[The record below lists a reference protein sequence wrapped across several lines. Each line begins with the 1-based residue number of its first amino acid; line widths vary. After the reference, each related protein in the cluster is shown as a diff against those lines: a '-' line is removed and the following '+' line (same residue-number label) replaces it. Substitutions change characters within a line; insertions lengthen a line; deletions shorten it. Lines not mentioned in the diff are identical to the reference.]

1 MTAMTWAAVAL
12 AVAGGIVYHVA
23 AKSVPKERPPALVLV
38 VAYATA
44 LLISGAAYAT
54 SLSEAAAPG
63 GRMLHPGVLGL
74 GVGAAMI
81 EIGYV
86 LMYRAAWPVSAAS
99 LVVNGAVAAVL
110 VMVGVAAFG
119 ERMSAGRIAGVLLCL
134 AGVWLLRR

>member
-12 AVAGGIVYHVA
+12 AVGGGIVYHVA
-23 AKSVPKERPPALVLV
+23 AKSVPKELPPALVLV

-44 LLISGAAYAT
+44 LLISGVAHA
-54 SLSEAAAPG
+54 SGFSHPAAPVA
-63 GRMLHPGVLGL
+63 RMLHPGVLGL

-86 LMYRAAWPVSAAS
+86 LMYRAAWPVSVAS
-99 LVVNGAVAAVL
+99 LVVNGTVAAVL
-110 VMVGVAAFG
+110 VLVGVAAFG
-119 ERMSAGRIAGVLLCL
+119 ERVSAIRIAGVVLCL